1 MSRRTGHIE
10 LDRTVE
16 SIIVGNRHRTD
27 LGDLTAL
34 AESIARDGLLQPLT
48 VTIDGVLVCGARRL
62 AAIKLLGW
70 RTVSVWVRSG
80 ISGRLGHLLAEQ
92 DDNMLHKDLT
102 PVEAAALYRELKTLM
117 TEDASR
123 RQAATRFSAENQPG
137 KDGAGK
143 FPAPSEPVGRAS
155 EQAAAMIPGGA
166 SYKTLDKIDY
176 LRHVTDDPDL
186 PATVRGDAAAELER
200 IDAGAPVHPGFE
212 RIRAAVTEA
221 ASEITDLEALAQQA
235 VARAQAAQ
243 TKPAPVTST
252 GETEP
257 AQWPVRAFVATWTEL
272 ADWWKHYDAEVLANE
287 LSDEQIASFL
297 ATADGTSTFADELRT
312 AQELRSNPRRHL
324 RAL

>member
-1 MSRRTGHIE
+1 MSRNTGHIE
-10 LDRTVE
+10 LDRTVD

-117 TEDASR
+117 AEDASR
-123 RQAATRFSAENQPG
+123 RQAATRFSTENQPG

-176 LRHVTDDPDL
+176 LRQVTDDPDL

-221 ASEITDLEALAQQA
+221 ASETTDLEALAQEA
-235 VARAQAAQ
+235 IARAQAAQ

-257 AQWPVRAFVATWTEL
+257 ARWPERAFVATWTEL
-272 ADWWKHYDAEVLANE
+272 ADWWTHYDAEVLASE

-312 AQELRSNPRRHL
+312 ARQVLSNPRRHL

>member
-1 MSRRTGHIE
+1 MSRHTGHIE

-70 RTVSVWVRSG
+70 RTVNVWVRSG
-80 ISGRLGHLLAEQ
+80 ITGRLGHLLAEQ

-117 TEDASR
+117 AEDASR

-137 KDGAGK
+137 KDGAGN

-176 LRHVTDDPDL
+176 LRQVTDDPDL
-186 PATVRGDAAAELER
+186 PATVRDDAAAELER

-221 ASEITDLEALAQQA
+221 ASETTDLEALAQEA

-243 TKPAPVTST
+243 TNPAPVTST

-257 AQWPVRAFVATWTEL
+257 ARWPVRAFVATWSEL
-272 ADWWKHYDAEVLANE
+272 ADWWTHYDAEVLANE
-287 LSDEQIASFL
+287 LNDEQIASFL
-297 ATADGTSTFADELRT
+297 ATADGTSAFADELRT
-312 AQELRSNPRRHL
+312 ARQVLSNPRRHL

>member
-1 MSRRTGHIE
+1 
-10 LDRTVE
+10 LD
-16 SIIVGNRHRTD
+16 
-27 LGDLTAL
+27 AL
-34 AESIARDGLLQPLT
+34 VESIARDGLLQPLT

-80 ISGRLGHLLAEQ
+80 VSGRLGHLLAEQ
-92 DDNMLHKDLT
+92 DDNLLHKNLT
-102 PVEAAALYRELKTLM
+102 PSEKTALYRELKTLM
-117 TEDASR
+117 AEDASR
-123 RQAATRFSAENQPG
+123 RQAATRFSVENQPG
-137 KDGAGK
+137 KDGAGN
-143 FPAPSEPVGRAS
+143 FPAPSEAAGRAN
-155 EQAAAMIPGGA
+155 EQAAAMIPGGV

-176 LRHVTDDPDL
+176 LRQVTDDPDL

-212 RIRAAVTEA
+212 RIRAALTEA
-221 ASEITDLEALAQQA
+221 ASETTDLEALAQQA

-257 AQWPVRAFVATWTEL
+257 ARWPVRAFVATWSEL
-272 ADWWKHYDAEVLANE
+272 ADWWTHYDAEVLANE

-312 AQELRSNPRRHL
+312 AQELLSNPRRHL

>member
-10 LDRTVE
+10 LDRTVD

-27 LGDLTAL
+27 LGDLTEL

-80 ISGRLGHLLAEQ
+80 VSGRLGHLLAEQ
-92 DDNMLHKDLT
+92 DDNLLHKNLT
-102 PVEAAALYRELKTLM
+102 SSEKTALYRELKTLM
-117 TEDASR
+117 AEDAAR
-123 RQAATRFSAENQPG
+123 RQAATRFSVENQPG
-137 KDGAGK
+137 KDGAGN
-143 FPAPSEPVGRAS
+143 FPAPSEAAGRAS
-155 EQAAAMIPGGA
+155 EQAAAMIPGGV

-176 LRHVTDDPDL
+176 LRQVTDDPDL

-200 IDAGAPVHPGFE
+200 IDAGGPVHPGFE
-212 RIRAAVTEA
+212 RIRAAVAVA
-221 ASEITDLEALAQQA
+221 ASENADLEALAQEA
-235 VARAQAAQ
+235 VTRAHTAQ
-243 TKPAPVTST
+243 KQPAPVTST

-257 AQWPVRAFVATWTEL
+257 VRWPVRAFVATWTEL
-272 ADWWKHYDAEVLANE
+272 AGWWTHYDAEVLASD
-287 LSDEQIASFL
+287 LTDEQIASFL
-297 ATADGTSTFADELRT
+297 VTADGTSTFADELR
-312 AQELRSNPRRHL
+312 AARQSQDNPRRHL

>member
-1 MSRRTGHIE
+1 MSRHTGHIE

-117 TEDASR
+117 AEDASR

-143 FPAPSEPVGRAS
+143 FPAPSEPPGRAS

-176 LRHVTDDPDL
+176 LRQVTDDPDL

-221 ASEITDLEALAQQA
+221 ANETTDLEALAQQA

-257 AQWPVRAFVATWTEL
+257 ARWPVRAFVATWTEL
-272 ADWWKHYDAEVLANE
+272 ADWWTHYDAEVLANE

-297 ATADGTSTFADELRT
+297 ATADGTNMFADELRM
-312 AQELRSNPRRHL
+312 ARQSLDSPRRHL

>member
-1 MSRRTGHIE
+1 MSRHTGHIE

-16 SIIVGNRHRTD
+16 SIIVGNRHRTG

-70 RTVSVWVRSG
+70 RTVRVWVRSG
-80 ISGRLGHLLAEQ
+80 VSGRLGHLLAEQ

-117 TEDASR
+117 AEDAAR

-176 LRHVTDDPDL
+176 LRQVTDDPDL
-186 PATVRGDAAAELER
+186 PATVRGDAAAELKR

-212 RIRAAVTEA
+212 RIRAAVTDA
-221 ASEITDLEALAQQA
+221 ADEDADLESVAREAI
-235 VARAQAAQ
+235 ARAQAGQNHLA
-243 TKPAPVTST
+243 PAPA
-252 GETEP
+252 GEADP
-257 AQWPVRAFVATWTEL
+257 ARWPVRAFVATWSEL
-272 ADWWKHYDAEVLANE
+272 ADWWTHYDAEVLANE

-297 ATADGTSTFADELRT
+297 ATADGTSTFADDLRT
-312 AQELRSNPRRHL
+312 ARQALSNPRRHL